1 MIKHLESAA
10 EAAVIDALRPSA
22 KASPVSGIVEV
33 FNYGRTREG
42 LIPMWAGEGDT
53 PTPPEIYE
61 AAVQALRDGETFYTY
76 QLGIPPLREALA
88 SYFTGLYGR
97 DFVPEEFF
105 LTCGGMQAIQLAFQ
119 LTLGP
124 GDEAII
130 LSPAW
135 PNFAGGAL
143 VQNANVKYVALD
155 HSAAGWTLD
164 LDRLFDAVTDKTRV
178 LVINSPANPS
188 GWTAS
193 QDELQAI
200 LDFARK
206 NGLWII
212 ADEIYGRFYYGGG
225 PGALAPSFQT
235 IRAPED
241 RILFAQ
247 TFSKNW
253 AMTGWRM
260 GWLQGPPA
268 LGQIVENHIQYNTSG
283 VPTFLQ
289 HAGIAAIEGA
299 KDFARGQIAR
309 AAEGRDIVCDTLER
323 FENVRFARPM
333 GAFYAFFSIDGHD
346 DSMATA
352 LRLVD
357 ETNIG
362 LAPGMAF
369 GPGAESFYRICY
381 LRSPEALRE
390 AMQRLG
396 RWLEKQN
403 AS

>member
-1 MIKHLESAA
+1 MIKHLDQAA
-10 EAAVIDALRPSA
+10 QAALIDALRPSA

-61 AAVQALRDGETFYTY
+61 AAVKSLTDGETFYTY

-88 SYFTGLYGR
+88 RYFAGLYAR
-97 DFVPEEFF
+97 EFSPDEFF
-105 LTCGGMQAIQLAFQ
+105 VTCGGMQAIQLAFQ

-143 VQNANVKYVALD
+143 VQNATVRYVALD
-155 HSAAGWTLD
+155 HGPDGWQLD
-164 LDRLFDAVTDKTRV
+164 LDRLFDSVTQRTRV

-188 GWTAS
+188 GWTATEA
-193 QDELQAI
+193 ELRAI
-200 LDFARK
+200 LDFARAR
-206 NGLWII
+206 GLWII
-212 ADEIYGRFYYGGG
+212 ADEIYGRFYWDGE
-225 PGALAPSFQT
+225 PGAVAPSFQT
-235 IRAPED
+235 IREPED

-253 AMTGWRM
+253 AMTGWRI
-260 GWLQGPPA
+260 GWLQGSPV

-283 VPTFLQ
+283 VAPFMQ
-289 HAGIAAIEGA
+289 RAGIAAIENA
-299 KDFARGQIAR
+299 ENFASGQIAR
-309 AAEGRDIVCDTLER
+309 AAAGRDIVCETLSR
-323 FENVRFARPM
+323 FDNVRFARPK
-333 GAFYAFFSIDGHD
+333 GAFYAFFSIEGHD

-357 ETNIG
+357 EANIG

-369 GPGAESFYRICY
+369 GPGAESFYRVCY
-381 LRSPEALRE
+381 LRSPEALTE
-390 AMQRLG
+390 AMRRLG
-396 RWLEKQN
+396 DWLSRQN
-403 AS
+403 A